1 MRLMTVP
8 AAIVAFGLPLALLVE
23 RPVEA
28 RQAAQQLEGDVH
40 ESLRGEGD
48 LRRIEVSVQGSEAT
62 LSGRVPTF
70 WAKDQAIKRALDV
83 DGIETVV
90 SELEI
95 PAVEDDSDLAEEV
108 AKAVQRYSY
117 YTIWDVVTGRVD
129 GGRVFLSGRVTPER
143 AKADEIFERVAKVK
157 GVQDVQSDI
166 LTLPPSPS
174 DGNLRRAIARRVFSS
189 THFERFARM
198 PNPPFHIIVHNSIV
212 TLVGY
217 VQGQAEL
224 IELQR
229 VVAQTAGVL
238 RVENQLEK
246 VR

>member
-8 AAIVAFGLPLALLVE
+8 AAIVAFVLPLALLVE
-23 RPVEA
+23 HPVEA
-28 RQAAQQLEGDVH
+28 RQTAQQLEREVR

-83 DGIETVV
+83 DGIETVA

-95 PAVEDDSDLAEEV
+95 PAVEDDSDLAQDV
-108 AKAVQRYSY
+108 AKAVQRYPN
-117 YTIWDVVTGRVD
+117 YTIWDDITGRVD
-129 GGRVFLSGRVTPER
+129 GGRVTLSGRVTPDR
-143 AKADEIFERVAKVK
+143 AKADDIFERVAKVR

-166 LTLPPSPS
+166 MTLPHSQS
-174 DGNLRRAIARRVFSS
+174 DWDLRRAIARRVFSS
-189 THFERFARM
+189 GHFERFARM
-198 PNPPFHIIVHNSIV
+198 PNPPFHIIVHNSII

-217 VQGQAEL
+217 VQSQ
-224 IELQR
+224 IELLELQSI
-229 VVAQTAGVL
+229 VAQTEGVL
-238 RVENQLEK
+238 RVENRLE
-246 VR
+246 RLR

>member
-8 AAIVAFGLPLALLVE
+8 AAIVAFVLPLALLVE

-28 RQAAQQLEGDVH
+28 RQTAQQLEREVR
-40 ESLRGEGD
+40 ETLRGEGD

-83 DGIETVV
+83 DGIETVAV
-90 SELEI
+90 ELEI

-108 AKAVQRYSY
+108 AKAVQRYSH
-117 YTIWDVVTGRVD
+117 YTIWDVVSGRVE
-129 GGRVFLSGRVTPER
+129 GGRVSLSGRVTPDR
-143 AKADEIFERVAKVK
+143 AKADEIFERVAKVR

-166 LTLPPSPS
+166 MTLPPSQT
-174 DGNLRRAIARRVFSS
+174 DWNLRRAIARRVFAS

-198 PNPPFHIIVHNSIV
+198 PNPPFHIIVHNSII

-224 IELQR
+224 IELQQI
-229 VVAQTAGVL
+229 VAQTLGVL

-246 VR
+246 IR

>member
-28 RQAAQQLEGDVH
+28 RQTAQQLEGEVH

-90 SELEI
+90 SALEI
-95 PAVEDDSDLAEEV
+95 PAVEDDSDIAQDM
-108 AKAVQRYSY
+108 AKAVQRYPY
-117 YTIWDVVTGRVD
+117 YTIWDHIIGRVN
-129 GGRVFLSGRVTPER
+129 GGRVSLSGRVTPEH

-166 LTLPPSPS
+166 MTLPPSPN
-174 DGNLRRAIARRVFSS
+174 DRNLRLAIARRVFSS
-189 THFERFARM
+189 TRFARFATM
-198 PNPPFHIIVHNSIV
+198 PNPPFHIIVHNRII

-217 VQGQAEL
+217 VQGQIEL
-224 IELQR
+224 IELER
-229 VVAQTAGVL
+229 IVAHTAGVL

-246 VR
+246 LR

>member
-1 MRLMTVP
+1 MRLMIVP
-8 AAIVAFGLPLALLVE
+8 AAIVAFGLPLALLAE

-28 RQAAQQLEGDVH
+28 RQAPQQLEREVY

-83 DGIETVV
+83 DGIEIVV

-95 PAVEDDSDLAEEV
+95 PAVEDDSDLAQDV
-108 AKAVQRYSY
+108 AKAVQRYLY
-117 YTIWDVVTGRVD
+117 YTIWDHVTGRVN
-129 GGRVFLSGRVTPER
+129 GGRVSLSGRVTPER
-143 AKADEIFERVAKVK
+143 AKADEIFERVAKVR

-166 LTLPPSPS
+166 MTLPPSQS
-174 DGNLRRAIARRVFSS
+174 DMNLRRAIARRVFSS
-189 THFERFARM
+189 IHFERLATMR
-198 PNPPFHIIVHNSIV
+198 NPPFHIVVHNSII

-217 VQGQAEL
+217 VQGQIEL
-224 IELQR
+224 LELQR
-229 VVAQTAGVL
+229 IVAQTQGVL

>member
-28 RQAAQQLEGDVH
+28 RQTAQELEREVH

-62 LSGRVPTF
+62 LSGRLPTF
-70 WAKDQAIKRALDV
+70 WAKHQAIKRALDV

-95 PAVEDDSDLAEEV
+95 PAVEDDSELAENV
-108 AKAVQRYSY
+108 AKAVQRYRH
-117 YTIWDVVTGRVD
+117 YTIWDNITGRVD
-129 GGRVFLSGRVTPER
+129 GGRVSLGGHVTPDR
-143 AKADEIFERVAKVK
+143 AKADEIFERVAKVR

-166 LTLPPSPS
+166 MTLPPSQT
-174 DGNLRRAIARRVFSS
+174 DRRLRSAIARRVFSS
-189 THFERFARM
+189 IHFERFASM
-198 PNPPFHIIVHNSIV
+198 TNPPFHIIVHNSII

-217 VQGQAEL
+217 VRGQAEL
-224 IELQR
+224 IELQSI
-229 VVAQTAGVL
+229 VALTPGVL

-246 VR
+246 LR

>member
-28 RQAAQQLEGDVH
+28 RQTAQQLEREVH

-62 LSGRVPTF
+62 LAGRVPTF

-83 DGIETVV
+83 DGIETVA

-95 PAVEDDSDLAEEV
+95 PAVEDDSDLAQDV
-108 AKAVQRYSY
+108 AKAVQRYPY
-117 YTIWDVVTGRVD
+117 YTIWDLVTGHVD
-129 GGRVFLSGRVTPER
+129 GGRVFLSGRVTPDR
-143 AKADEIFERVAKVK
+143 AKANEIFERVAKVK

-166 LTLPPSPS
+166 MTLPP
-174 DGNLRRAIARRVFSS
+174 
-189 THFERFARM
+189 
-198 PNPPFHIIVHNSIV
+198 
-212 TLVGY
+212 
-217 VQGQAEL
+217 
-224 IELQR
+224 
-229 VVAQTAGVL
+229 
-238 RVENQLEK
+238 
-246 VR
+246 